1 MDEQFKYANKEE
13 QLKRANKSN
22 MVGFTVVCVIMI
34 GMFMLQ
40 NLSSTPTLSTTWGSV
55 LIFVSLVV
63 TWVFY
68 FKNKTMPRLIFIE
81 LGSFAVAYA
90 FVVMTGH
97 SQMVFLYML
106 PLIAGALVPV
116 DHTPF
121 RNICLVYMAVFDI
134 KVVIQIGMFSSQ
146 MSAAEIPG
154 WVLQAVFGTLFLIGC
169 IQTSSRKA
177 MFNRDTFGK
186 VDAQNEHIDTM
197 LKDVLEIAEVVKDG
211 VSNVEEVM
219 ENLEESTTNVHR
231 SLVEIG
237 ESTQVTAEN
246 IQEQTVMTRDIQES
260 INATKELSDNVVQ
273 VAKDSGEAISDS
285 KKVMSDMETQ
295 SETIKVVN
303 HEVVASM
310 EQLQKKTEE
319 VRNIADMIFQIS
331 SQTNLLALNASIESA
346 RAGEAGRGFAV
357 VADQIRQLAEQ
368 TRQSTESIAAI
379 IAELNDN
386 ANEVA
391 EKVQESVVAADKQNE
406 LINSASK
413 NIEALDENIMSLTG
427 SIATMDGR
435 LEVLRGANDTIVENI
450 SHLSATSEE
459 VTASA
464 DVAKDSSEKNQDS
477 FVEARNLLSDV
488 VKSAERLNRYL

>member
-22 MVGFTVVCVIMI
+22 MVGFTVVCIVII

-40 NLSSTPTLSTTWGSV
+40 NLSAAATLSTTWGSALV
-55 LIFVSLVV
+55 FVSLVV
-63 TWVFY
+63 TWIFY
-68 FKNKTMPRLIFIE
+68 LKDRAMPRLIFLE
-81 LGSFAVAYA
+81 LGTFAVAYA
-90 FVVMTGH
+90 FVIITGN
-97 SQMVFLYML
+97 SLMGIIYVL
-106 PLIAGALVPV
+106 PLIAGALVL
-116 DHTPF
+116 DDFKPF
-121 RNICLVYMAVFDI
+121 RNTCLVYLTIVDVN
-134 KVVIQIGMFSSQ
+134 VVIQICVNHSKNNFDIS
-146 MSAAEIPG
+146 G
-154 WVLQAVFGTLFLIGC
+154 WVLQAVFGTLFFIGC
-169 IQTSSRKA
+169 IQTASRKA

-186 VDAQNEHIDTM
+186 VDAQKDHIDTM

-219 ENLEESTTNVHR
+219 KNLEESTTNVHR

-303 HEVVASM
+303 HEVVVSM

-427 SIATMDGR
+427 SIATMDDR
-435 LEVLRGANDTIVENI
+435 IEVLRGANDTIVENI

>member
-97 SQMVFLYML
+97 SQMVFMYML
-106 PLIAGALVPV
+106 PLIAGALVLD
-116 DHTPF
+116 DHKPF
-121 RNICLVYMAVFDI
+121 RNTCLVYLTIVDVN
-134 KVVIQIGMFSSQ
+134 VVIQICVNHSKNNFD
-146 MSAAEIPG
+146 IPG
-154 WVLQAVFGTLFLIGC
+154 WVLQAVFGTLFFIGC
-169 IQTSSRKA
+169 IQTASRKA

-186 VDAQNEHIDTM
+186 VDAQKDHIDTM

>member
-106 PLIAGALVPV
+106 PLIAGALVL
-116 DHTPF
+116 DDFKPF
-121 RNICLVYMAVFDI
+121 RNTCLVYLTIVDVN
-134 KVVIQIGMFSSQ
+134 VVIQICVNHSKNNFD
-146 MSAAEIPG
+146 IPG
-154 WVLQAVFGTLFLIGC
+154 WVLQAVFGTLFFIGC
-169 IQTSSRKA
+169 IQTASRKA

-186 VDAQNEHIDTM
+186 VDAQKDHIDTM